1 MKLSD
6 LPPLTMPLADLQ
18 DRFPALPPTFRAAT
32 LAIPFEDI
40 SKPATKA
47 EMARIVEHID
57 EAIALLSRNDRLG
70 SSARRKIWA
79 HSKGIPACRT

>member
-6 LPPLTMPLADLQ
+6 LPPLTMPLADLP
-18 DRFPALPPTFRAAT
+18 DRFLALPPAFRAAA

-57 EAIALLSRNDRLG
+57 EAIALLSPDE
-70 SSARRKIWA
+70 RRGADGLIR
-79 HSKGIPACRT
+79 KGFRRV